1 MSAKSHQRSW
11 FKRLFYSFLRVVSR
25 LLTVALLEFRVSGR
39 EHFPVEGG
47 GLILSTHQSVMDPVL
62 VGLTCN
68 RRMNYLARKTL
79 FKNRFF
85 SWLIR
90 TLDAIEIDR
99 EGGGLMG
106 LRETLIRLKR
116 GELVLIFPEG
126 TRTHNGT
133 IGSLKPGFLAIAR
146 RANVPL
152 IPVAIIG
159 AYDVIPRGEKIPRRH
174 PISVTIGKPILVPE
188 IESSDDQALM
198 STLRDRLLD
207 CESIARKI
215 NPVRCRGA

>member
-1 MSAKSHQRSW
+1 MNASQHKRSL
-11 FKRLFYSFLRVVSR
+11 FKRSFYAFLRLLTR
-25 LLTVALLEFRVSGR
+25 LLTVTWLDFRVTGR
-39 EHFPVEGG
+39 EHFPETGG

-106 LRETLIRLKR
+106 LRETLVRLKR
-116 GELVLIFPEG
+116 GEMVLIFPEG
-126 TRTHNGT
+126 TRTYDGAMGT
-133 IGSLKPGFLAIAR
+133 LKPGFLAIAR
-146 RANVPL
+146 RAKVPL
-152 IPVAIIG
+152 VPVAIVG
-159 AYDVIPRGEKIPRRH
+159 AYDVIPRW
-174 PISVTIGKPILVPE
+174 
-188 IESSDDQALM
+188 A
-198 STLRDRLLD
+198 
-207 CESIARKI
+207 
-215 NPVRCRGA
+215 